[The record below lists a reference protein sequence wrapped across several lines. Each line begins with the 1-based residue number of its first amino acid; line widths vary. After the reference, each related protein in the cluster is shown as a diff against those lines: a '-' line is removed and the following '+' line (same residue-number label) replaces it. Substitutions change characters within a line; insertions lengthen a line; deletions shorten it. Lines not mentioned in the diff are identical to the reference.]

1 MKSYQYLSSVD
12 FFYVLLNIH
21 VRDRGALVIAAR
33 IFASF
38 HKLLPILAPLL
49 SIGGFPIARGNRYS
63 KTCGVLLRRAPSQAY
78 QSCGISSCC
87 YRYYFLF
94 FLFVWFSF
102 VLFFFFFFFFL
113 DTPLLCLFLTI
124 GSSSSSNPKK
134 ALFDDIVRVL
144 LILVFSLLNKEMYCL
159 QFMCLE
165 VTGSVSLL
173 ISLQAVLS
181 LSHFLLF
188 LCHHPFGKKG

>member
-102 VLFFFFFFFFL
+102 VLFFFFFFFFFFVFFFVFFFL
-113 DTPLLCLFLTI
+113 FFFMLGLCFSRKI
-124 GSSSSSNPKK
+124 QRRRESS
-134 ALFDDIVRVL
+134 FTRVF
-144 LILVFSLLNKEMYCL
+144 VFV
-159 QFMCLE
+159 F
-165 VTGSVSLL
+165 V
-173 ISLQAVLS
+173 
-181 LSHFLLF
+181 F
-188 LCHHPFGKKG
+188 